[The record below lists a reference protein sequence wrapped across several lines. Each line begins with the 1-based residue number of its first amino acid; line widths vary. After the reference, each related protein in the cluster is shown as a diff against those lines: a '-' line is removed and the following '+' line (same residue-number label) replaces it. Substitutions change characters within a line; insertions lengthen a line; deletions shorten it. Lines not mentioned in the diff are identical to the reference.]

1 MVSEYPALNFLRAR
15 HVNLT
20 PMTRSSD
27 DMKEG
32 ELRLGD
38 VQVLGASA
46 TRTGLVVASQSSLST
61 QSRPKATIPCVK
73 GDI

>member
-1 MVSEYPALNFLRAR
+1 MTPSPYPALNFLRAR

-38 VQVLGASA
+38 VALSLREPSPVMNEANLRCLRRSGDCRAS
-46 TRTGLVVASQSSLST
+46 GE
-61 QSRPKATIPCVK
+61 VK
-73 GDI
+73 